1 MEIFLSIV
9 SAALTAIFIQNSILE
24 RALGANVLL
33 YASRKREHVVGF
45 AAAITYITTISS
57 PFVWLLDTLLGDFEY
72 YHVVMPLLYVLVIAV
87 IYILTLVSI
96 WRFFP
101 QFFKSLRKYV
111 HLSVFNCSVIG
122 ALFLCSQQGNDIF
135 AYIGYGFGTGVGF
148 LLAAYLLYAAADR
161 LNSSLVPAAF
171 RGYPIMIIYVGVLS
185 LALYAFT
192 GYSTS
197 AV

>member
-1 MEIFLSIV
+1 MQIFLNIV
-9 SAALTAIFIQNSILE
+9 SAALVAIFVQNLVLE

-33 YASRKREHVVGF
+33 YASRNKTHCIGF
-45 AAAITYITTISS
+45 AVAITYVTTVSS
-57 PFVWLLDTLLGDFEY
+57 PLVWVLDTLLGENEY
-72 YHVVMPLLYVLVIAV
+72 YGIFMPILYVLVIAF
-87 IYILTLVSI
+87 IYIVSLVVI

-101 QFFKSLRKYV
+101 PLFRSLKKYV

-122 ALFLCSQQGNDIF
+122 SLFLCSQQGGDIF
-135 AYIGYGFGTGVGF
+135 TYIGYGFGTGVGF
-148 LLAAYLLYAAADR
+148 LLAAYLLYVAADR

-171 RGYPIMIIYVGVLS
+171 RGYPIMIVYVGILS

-192 GYSTS
+192 GYTTS

>member
-1 MEIFLSIV
+1 MEIFNNIV
-9 SAALTAIFIQNSILE
+9 IASLAAIFLQNSILE

-33 YASRKREHVVGF
+33 YASRKKEHLVGF
-45 AAAITYITTISS
+45 FAAITYTTTISA
-57 PFVWLLDTLLGDFEY
+57 PLVWIFDTFLGENEY
-72 YHVVMPLLYVLVIAV
+72 YGVIMPLLY
-87 IYILTLVSI
+87 ILTIGTVYIVSLVVI

-101 QFFKSLRKYV
+101 KLFRSLKKYV

-122 ALFLCSQQGNDIF
+122 ALFLCSQQGSDIF
-135 AYIGYGFGTGVGF
+135 TYIGYGLGTGIGF
-148 LLAAYLLYAAADR
+148 LFAAYLLYIAAER
-161 LNSSLVPAAF
+161 LNSPLVPAAF
-171 RGYPIMIIYVGVLS
+171 RGYPIMIVYVGILS

>member
-1 MEIFLSIV
+1 MDIFLNIV
-9 SAALTAIFIQNSILE
+9 SAALASIFVQNLVLE

-33 YASRKREHVVGF
+33 YASRKREHCLGF
-45 AAAITYITTISS
+45 AAAITYVTTVSS
-57 PFVWLLDTLLGDFEY
+57 PLIWLLDTALGGIDHY
-72 YHVVMPLLYVLVIAV
+72 NVIMPLLYVIVIAL
-87 IYILTLVSI
+87 IYIVTLVVI

-101 QFFKSLRKYV
+101 QLFRTLKKYV

-122 ALFLCSQQGNDIF
+122 SLFLCSQQGGDIF
-135 AYIGYGFGTGVGF
+135 TYIGYGFGTGLGF
-148 LLAAYLLYAAADR
+148 LLAAYLLYIAADR

-171 RGYPIMIIYVGVLS
+171 RGYPIMIVYVGILS

-192 GYSTS
+192 GYSTT

>member
-1 MEIFLSIV
+1 MEIFNNIV
-9 SAALTAIFIQNSILE
+9 IASLAAIFLQNSILE

-33 YASRKREHVVGF
+33 YASRKKEHLIGF
-45 AAAITYITTISS
+45 FAAITYTTTVSA
-57 PFVWLLDTLLGDFEY
+57 PLVWIFDTFLGNNEY
-72 YHVVMPLLYVLVIAV
+72 YSVLMPLLYILTIGTV
-87 IYILTLVSI
+87 YILTLVVI

-101 QFFKSLRKYV
+101 KLFRSLKKYV
-111 HLSVFNCSVIG
+111 HLSVFNCSVVG

-135 AYIGYGFGTGVGF
+135 TYIGYGLGTGIGF
-148 LLAAYLLYAAADR
+148 LFAAYLLYIASER
-161 LNSSLVPAAF
+161 LTSSLVPAAF
-171 RGYPIMIIYVGVLS
+171 RGYPIMIVYVGVLS

>member
-1 MEIFLSIV
+1 MQIFLNII
-9 SAALTAIFIQNSILE
+9 SAALAAIFVQNLILE

-33 YASRKREHVVGF
+33 YASRKKEHVVGF
-45 AAAITYITTISS
+45 AAAITYTTTVAS
-57 PFVWLLDTLLGDFEY
+57 PIIWVFDNFLGESEIY
-72 YHVVMPLLYVLVIAV
+72 GIIMPLLYVLTIAV
-87 IYILTLVSI
+87 IYILTLVII

-101 QFFKSLRKYV
+101 SFFKTLRKYV

-135 AYIGYGFGTGVGF
+135 AYIGYGFGTGIGF
-148 LLAAYLLYAAADR
+148 LVAAYLLYAAADR

-171 RGYPIMIIYVGVLS
+171 RGYPIMIIYVGILS

>member
-1 MEIFLSIV
+1 MEIFNSIV
-9 SAALTAIFIQNSILE
+9 TASLAAIFLQNSILE

-33 YASRKREHVVGF
+33 YASRRKDHLIGF
-45 AAAITYITTISS
+45 FAAITYTTTVSS
-57 PFVWLLDTLLGDFEY
+57 PFIWIFDTLLGENEFY
-72 YHVVMPLLYVLVIAV
+72 GVIMPLLY
-87 IYILTLVSI
+87 ILTISLVYIVTLVVI

-101 QFFKSLRKYV
+101 KLFRSLKKYV

-122 ALFLCSQQGNDIF
+122 ALFLCSQQGSDIF
-135 AYIGYGFGTGVGF
+135 TYIGYGFGTGIGF
-148 LLAAYLLYAAADR
+148 LFAAYLLYIASER
-161 LNSSLVPAAF
+161 LNSPLVPAAF
-171 RGYPIMIIYVGVLS
+171 RGYPIMIVYVGILS

>member
-1 MEIFLSIV
+1 MEVFLNIIQ
-9 SAALTAIFIQNSILE
+9 AALASIFIQNLVLE

-33 YASRKREHVVGF
+33 YASRRKEHVRGF
-45 AAAITYITTISS
+45 ALAITYTSVAAA
-57 PFVWLLDTLLGDFEY
+57 PFAWILDTLLGETEY
-72 YHVVMPLLYVLVIAV
+72 YRMLMPLLYVLVIAF
-87 IYILTLVSI
+87 IYIVTLVVI

-101 QFFKSLRKYV
+101 KFFTALKKYV

-122 ALFLCSQQGNDIF
+122 ALFLCSQQGSDIF
-135 AYIGYGFGTGVGF
+135 TYLGYGLGSGLGF
-148 LLAAYLLYAAADR
+148 LIAAYLLYAAAER

-171 RGYPIMIIYVGVLS
+171 RGYPIMIVYVGVLS